1 MGKENQA
8 CGLAHNALA
17 METTIIGNVVAPEDI
32 RIDGTV
38 EGNITCTGKVIVGPK
53 GRIVG
58 DIEASNVEVMGYVKG
73 DITVKDAL
81 VLKATAVFEGNIET
95 RTLTIEPQATLNGKC
110 TMTGC

>member
-32 RIDGTV
+32 RIDGTI
-38 EGNITCTGKVIVGPK
+38 EGNVTCTGKVIVGQK
-53 GRIVG
+53 GKITG
-58 DIEASNVEVMGYVKG
+58 DIEATNVEVMGSVKG
-73 DITVKDAL
+73 NITVKEAL
-81 VLKATAVFEGNIET
+81 ILKATAVFEGNITT
-95 RTLTIEPQATLNGKC
+95 RTLTIEPQATLNGRC